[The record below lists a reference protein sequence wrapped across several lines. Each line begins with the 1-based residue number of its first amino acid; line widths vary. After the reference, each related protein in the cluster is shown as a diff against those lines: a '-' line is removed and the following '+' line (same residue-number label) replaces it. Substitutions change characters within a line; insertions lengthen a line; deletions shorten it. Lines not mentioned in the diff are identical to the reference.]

1 MSFKV
6 FQLKLEKKI
15 IRKHSLSIKIFL
27 KSYPALT
34 EYSNEVIQVREIVM
48 QDLLT

>member
-1 MSFKV
+1 MSLKV
-6 FQLKLEKKI
+6 FQLKVEKKI

-27 KSYPALT
+27 KAHPALT
-34 EYSNEVIQVREIVM
+34 AYSNEVIQVREIMM